1 MQNTIAALAPQGATS
16 IGAGVSLGRTT
27 LNPVTGYD
35 HKAMVVFT
43 DGLENTAPYIAD
55 VAGSINDRTYAIGL
69 GTAQQVSATALES
82 LANGTGGYLMLSGIL
97 SPSIDDTFRLTKYF
111 LQILAGVTNNE
122 IVTDPS
128 GVLMPGATVRIP
140 FILNETDLEAS
151 AILLAHYPVIRFL
164 IETPDGTLLDPAA
177 ATALGASFESSPQ
190 VSFYRFTVPLA
201 VGQGAH
207 EGTWHAVLELDPKI
221 VKRLSSVEA
230 GASALHTRLAR
241 GIGYC
246 FTVQGRSNLRMTARL
261 LQAGHTPGSQMTLR
275 AGLTEYGITVE
286 HRSAIT
292 AHIERP
298 DGTTGL
304 RAMVE
309 GDDGVFELTE
319 TATIDGVYRFR
330 LVAQGVTLRGLPF
343 TREQLLTGA
352 ILHRGDQPP
361 RTSDPAGHGD
371 LCELIGCLLE
381 HGTLD
386 AFLDEHKIDR
396 DELRRCL
403 KHVCGDSR
411 EPTPAQIAER
421 EGTGLP
427 AKTAGQ
433 VPDLRPDV
441 TTALLEKVTRLLED
455 RRPDLSTG

>member
-1 MQNTIAALAPQGATS
+1 
-16 IGAGVSLGRTT
+16 
-27 LNPVTGYD
+27 
-35 HKAMVVFT
+35 
-43 DGLENTAPYIAD
+43 
-55 VAGSINDRTYAIGL
+55 
-69 GTAQQVSATALES
+69 
-82 LANGTGGYLMLSGIL
+82 
-97 SPSIDDTFRLTKYF
+97 
-111 LQILAGVTNNE
+111 
-122 IVTDPS
+122 
-128 GVLMPGATVRIP
+128 
-140 FILNETDLEAS
+140 
-151 AILLAHYPVIRFL
+151 
-164 IETPDGTLLDPAA
+164 PDGTLLDPAA

-221 VKRLSSVEA
+221 LKRLSSVEA
-230 GASALHTRLAR
+230 SASALQSRLAR

-246 FTVQGRSNLRMTARL
+246 FTVQGRSNLRMAAQL
-261 LQAGHTPGSQMTLR
+261 IQSGHTPGSSLNLR
-275 AGLTEYGITVE
+275 ASLSEYGIPVE

-309 GDDGVFELTE
+309 GDDGVFELAE

-352 ILHRGDQPP
+352 VLHRGDQPP
-361 RTSDPAGHGD
+361 RTSDPAGHGEW
-371 LCELIGCLLE
+371 CELIDCLLE
-381 HGTLD
+381 QGTLD

-403 KHVCGDSR
+403 KHTCGDTR
-411 EPTPAQIAER
+411 ELTAGEIAER
-421 EGTGLP
+421 EGTGAP
-427 AKTAGQ
+427 AKAVGQ

-441 TTALLEKVTRLLED
+441 TTALLEKVARLLED
-455 RRPDLSTG
+455 RRPDLSSGSTSQP